1 MDFWKFHGSMKKD
14 GDQTAPNATIVGV
27 PNTTGSCTS
36 ETGPAQSLF
45 FFFLA
50 GVPSTVNHQ
59 GPNDSIALDHG
70 GIRGI
75 AARSETPTFRLPE
88 EAEMRSVRLFT

>member
-1 MDFWKFHGSMKKD
+1 MVIKQRRTQQSSEYPI
-14 GDQTAPNATIVGV
+14 QPVLV
-27 PNTTGSCTS
+27 PAKPDLRN
-36 ETGPAQSLF
+36 PYF